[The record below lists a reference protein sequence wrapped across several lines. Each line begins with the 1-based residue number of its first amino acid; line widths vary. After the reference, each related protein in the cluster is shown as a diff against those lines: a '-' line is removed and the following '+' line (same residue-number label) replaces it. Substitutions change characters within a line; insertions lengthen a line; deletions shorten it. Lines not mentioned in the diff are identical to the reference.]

1 MMKQAI
7 LRFPDH
13 PRYHYFRSTV
23 FLAEY
28 QDTRYE
34 YFRYKLTKQL
44 SGNNANS
51 VGTTFSFHPDN
62 LGFYSP
68 EVAIQ
73 AFGSPEDIA
82 RYNAVLQPTKLSH
95 FHKDS
100 HAIWLR

>member
-1 MMKQAI
+1 MMKHAI

-13 PRYHYFRSTV
+13 PCYHHFCNTI

-28 QDTRYE
+28 QGTRHGH
-34 YFRYKLTKQL
+34 FRYKLTKQL

-51 VGTTFSFHPDN
+51 EGITFNFHPDN

-68 EVAIQ
+68 EGALQ
-73 AFGSPEDIA
+73 TFGSSENVA
-82 RYNAVLQPTKLSH
+82 LYNAVLRPTRLSH

-100 HAIWLR
+100 HAI

>member
-13 PRYHYFRSTV
+13 PRYHNFRNTI

-28 QDTRYE
+28 EYTRYDV
-34 YFRYKLTKQL
+34 YVYKLTKQL
-44 SGNNANS
+44 SGTIPTNRACI
-51 VGTTFSFHPDN
+51 TFSFHPDN

-68 EVAIQ
+68 ERALEV
-73 AFGSPEDIA
+73 FGSSENA
-82 RYNAVLQPTKLSH
+82 AQYNAILRPIKLSH

-100 HAIWLR
+100 HAI